1 MFKLGRFNG
10 NFIALS
16 LALCFFIGGYVTP
29 DGRADSCDFVG
40 LSVPGEVVYPA
51 GWKAEIIPPPP
62 PPPRGACIDRGLSN
76 VHTFV
81 PSGATPPI
89 SWSVSVSS
97 GTTEQSVD
105 ESGNLNIKL
114 SDNACGTVVVS
125 LVDAEG
131 RFASTAVC
139 IEQGSY
145 WKLILAEGDCGQCFF
160 CNGQYCYSSYAR
172 YQNWA
177 SRPGYCSCRKT
188 LGLGPLCPSCTPGD
202 ADFVGYIAVE
212 IRACYGQ

>member
-1 MFKLGRFNG
+1 MFNCKQCNRRRLLLTLG
-10 NFIALS
+10 
-16 LALCFFIGGYVTP
+16 LCFFLGTFGVRELWAQP
-29 DGRADSCDFVG
+29 CDFVG

-51 GWKAEIIPPPP
+51 GWKPEIIPPPP
-62 PPPRGACIDRGLSN
+62 PQGACINRGLAN

-81 PSGATPPI
+81 PSGATPPV

-97 GTTEQSVD
+97 GSTEQSVD
-105 ESGNLNIKL
+105 ESGNLNVKL

-125 LVDAEG
+125 LVDAEK

-145 WKLILAEGDCGQCFF
+145 WKLILAEGDCVQCFF
-160 CNGQYCYSSYAR
+160 CNGQYCYSTYAR

-177 SRPGYCSCRKT
+177 SRPGYCSGRET
-188 LGLGPLCPSCTPGD
+188 LGLGPLCPSCTPGND
-202 ADFVGYIAVE
+202 DFVGYIAVE